1 MPDRQARR
9 LAAAASPRGDKSLF
23 IETYFGN
30 HPVVRQGSDRLTIDW
45 GDATPSA
52 NPLGQ
57 AAEMFGVENK
67 TAAEK
72 TLTTTGDGD
81 FSREEPS
88 TSKFVTMSNPEYIVF
103 TDSELEQARHS
114 YFEKK
119 RLGTECAEPLS
130 KELFCRLVRNTMTNM
145 ISIARAAEDSRYP
158 SKYEVDAMAK
168 RLMEYYPMLKETCGE
183 WEHVAKKLMKRLSN
197 VKSPRKGKKPPA
209 KKPRKDG
216 NESVAKSDS
225 SGESSASTIILDK
238 SPVRSMGTPVHH
250 QDGSDE
256 ESGSADFFDSQKT
269 QARHYKTLQEI
280 YKTKKPNKA
289 AVTQLLN
296 LEFESRR
303 QFINSDAIK
312 EQDRASDWVS
322 VCIFQVLDE
331 LRRIIQPS
339 NLKYISEMKDRWEIF
354 YSKVQFYGVMKKV
367 MKPPKTLDGG
377 ICSEVFFHVLKTSED
392 PEGYL
397 RQRPLACPVLLV
409 SEGNCMIAVGTTPVS
424 TFDRKDLNE
433 GLLYLMAYYYA
444 LHLTYPKCISTLLSV
459 LQTEILK
466 DSIHDRDSTPSYRK
480 ALGEWKSFIE
490 VVVVRGMRSTLAL
503 GNMVRLQPI
512 LQM

>member
-1 MPDRQARR
+1 
-9 LAAAASPRGDKSLF
+9 
-23 IETYFGN
+23 
-30 HPVVRQGSDRLTIDW
+30 
-45 GDATPSA
+45 
-52 NPLGQ
+52 
-57 AAEMFGVENK
+57 
-67 TAAEK
+67 
-72 TLTTTGDGD
+72 
-81 FSREEPS
+81 
-88 TSKFVTMSNPEYIVF
+88 MSNPEYIVF
-103 TDSELEQARHS
+103 TDSELEQARRS

-130 KELFCRLVRNTMTNM
+130 KELFCGLVRNTMTNM

-158 SKYEVDAMAK
+158 SKHEVDAMAK

-183 WEHVAKKLMKRLSN
+183 WEHVAKELMKRLSD
-197 VKSPRKGKKPPA
+197 VKSPRKGKK
-209 KKPRKDG
+209 KCGLDDTFCFFVK
-216 NESVAKSDS
+216 
-225 SGESSASTIILDK
+225 SSANN
-238 SPVRSMGTPVHH
+238 GTQLLHCLSWNLCIPFNT
-250 QDGSDE
+250 
-256 ESGSADFFDSQKT
+256 GSADFFDSQKT
-269 QARHYKTLQEI
+269 QVRHYKTLQEI
-280 YKTKKPNKA
+280 YKTKKPNKS

-312 EQDRASDWVS
+312 EQDRQS
-322 VCIFQVLDE
+322 LM
-331 LRRIIQPS
+331 RIIQPS
-339 NLKYISEMKDRWEIF
+339 NSKYISEMKDRWEIF

-367 MKPPKTLDGG
+367 MKPPKTLDGVEHAAAVFRALPMLFPSSTVPPKKLG
-377 ICSEVFFHVLKTSED
+377 ICSEAFFHVLKVRLQYSMY

-459 LQTEILK
+459 LQTEMLK

-490 VVVVRGMRSTLAL
+490 
-503 GNMVRLQPI
+503 
-512 LQM
+512 